1 MTKSFLVVAGC
12 LLVSSAAWA
21 ASPPSPQ
28 GSGNSVGSALAP
40 AAPAAAPTDI
50 PSSGPAPSP
59 QGAGNNVN
67 SALATPKPAPAPA
80 PSNVNANANA
90 NMGASQTTAFNP
102 RAYGSATECLNAA
115 AAARQPLSL
124 CQGIAAR

>member
-12 LLVSSAAWA
+12 LLVSAAAWA

-28 GSGNSVGSALAP
+28 GSGNSVSSALAP
-40 AAPAAAPTDI
+40 AAPAAEPTPV
-50 PSSGPAPSP
+50 PSAGPAPSP

-80 PSNVNANANA
+80 PAPSNVSASNAGANQ
-90 NMGASQTTAFNP
+90 MAFNP
-102 RAYGSATECLNAA
+102 MAYGNATECLNAA
-115 AAARQPLSL
+115 AAAQQPLSQ
-124 CQGIAAR
+124 CKGMAAK